1 MYTDTHCH
9 LAMMQQR
16 GIALEDFFKEYYDE
30 TEKNKTDVSDAFLVD
45 IGTEVD
51 DFFERIKLKNIA
63 EEAAGTSSFLYFSAG
78 IWPAKEDV
86 INRKN
91 ECAVL
96 EEILKEHAHKDICA
110 LGECGFDRRENPAE
124 AGRAHLAAEEELFA
138 MQVEIAKKYQL
149 PLIVHSRDAFEETLG
164 VLKEGGH
171 DKVVIHC
178 YSYDKQAAK
187 AFLDLGCYIS
197 FSGTIT
203 FGKGVQKE
211 QNIELLN
218 YIPKDLLL
226 LETDAPYLAPMP
238 FRGKTNTPLLIKHTY
253 EFVAESLQ
261 MPVELLAKLVNE
273 NGRRFFV
280 IKDA

>member
-1 MYTDTHCH
+1 MFTDTHCH
-9 LAMMQQR
+9 LGMMQER
-16 GIALEDFFKEYYDE
+16 GINLVDFFKEYYDE
-30 TEKNKTDVSDAFLVD
+30 AEKGALLVD
-45 IGTEVD
+45 IGTKSD
-51 DFFERIKLKNIA
+51 DFLERIKIKQLA
-63 EEAAGTSSFLYFSAG
+63 EEGAGTSSFLYFSAG

-86 INRKN
+86 INCKN

-96 EEILKEHAHKDICA
+96 EESLKEHAHKDVCA

-124 AGRAHLAAEEELFA
+124 AGKAHLAAEEELFA
-138 MQVEIAKKYQL
+138 MQVELAKKYQL

-197 FSGTIT
+197 FSGTVT
-203 FGKGVQKE
+203 FGKGAQKE

-226 LETDAPYLAPMP
+226 LETDAPYLAPVP

-253 EFVAESLQ
+253 EFAATGLN
-261 MPVELLAKLVNE
+261 MTVEAFVKLVNE
-273 NGRRFFV
+273 NANRFF
-280 IKDA
+280 ACNN

>member
-1 MYTDTHCH
+1 MFTDTHCH

-16 GIALEDFFKEYYDE
+16 GIALEDFFKEYYDDAE
-30 TEKNKTDVSDAFLVD
+30 GNKTGASGSFLVD

-51 DFFERIKLKNIA
+51 DFYERIKLKDIA
-63 EEAAGTSSFLYFSAG
+63 EQAAGTSSFLYFSAG
-78 IWPAKEDV
+78 IWPSKEDV
-86 INRKN
+86 ENRK
-91 ECAVL
+91 EVCAKL
-96 EEILKEHAHKDICA
+96 EKLIKEHEQNICA
-110 LGECGFDRRENPAE
+110 LGECGFDRRENPPE
-124 AGRAHLAAEEELFA
+124 SGRQHLTAEEELFA
-138 MQVEIAKKYQL
+138 LQVEMAKKYEL
-149 PLIVHSRDAFEETLG
+149 PLIVHSRDAFEETYG
-164 VLKEGGH
+164 VLKNGNH

-178 YSYDKQAAK
+178 YSYDKKAAK

-203 FGKGVQKE
+203 FGKGVKKE

-261 MPVELLAKLVNE
+261 MPVDLLEKFVNE
-273 NGRRFFV
+273 NGKNFFA

>member
-1 MYTDTHCH
+1 MFTDTHCH
-9 LAMMQQR
+9 LGMMQER
-16 GIALEDFFKEYYDE
+16 GINLVDFFKEYYDE
-30 TEKNKTDVSDAFLVD
+30 AEKGALLVD
-45 IGTEVD
+45 IGTKSD
-51 DFFERIKLKNIA
+51 DFLERIKIKQLA
-63 EEAAGTSSFLYFSAG
+63 EEGAGTSSFLYFSAG

-96 EEILKEHAHKDICA
+96 EEILKKHAHKDVCA

-124 AGRAHLAAEEELFA
+124 AGKAHLAAEEELFA
-138 MQVEIAKKYQL
+138 MQVELAKKYQL

-197 FSGTIT
+197 FSGTVT
-203 FGKGVQKE
+203 FGKGAQKE
-211 QNIELLN
+211 QNIELVN

-226 LETDAPYLAPMP
+226 LETDAPYLAPVP
-238 FRGKTNTPLLIKHTY
+238 FRGKTNTPLLVKHTY
-253 EFVAESLQ
+253 EFAATSLN
-261 MPVELLAKLVNE
+261 MTIDALAKLINE
-273 NGRRFFV
+273 NASRFFCCNN
-280 IKDA
+280 

>member
-1 MYTDTHCH
+1 MFTDTHCH
-9 LAMMQQR
+9 LGMMQER
-16 GIALEDFFKEYYDE
+16 GINLVDFFKEYYDE
-30 TEKNKTDVSDAFLVD
+30 AEKGALLVD
-45 IGTEVD
+45 IGTKSD
-51 DFFERIKLKNIA
+51 DFLERIKIKQLA
-63 EEAAGTSSFLYFSAG
+63 EEGTGTSRFLYFSAG

-96 EEILKEHAHKDICA
+96 EEILKEHAHKDVCA

-124 AGRAHLAAEEELFA
+124 AGKAHLAAEEELFE
-138 MQVEIAKKYQL
+138 MQVELAKKYRL

-171 DKVVIHC
+171 DRVVIHC

-197 FSGTIT
+197 FSGTVT
-203 FGKGVQKE
+203 FGKGAQKE
-211 QNIELLN
+211 QNIELVN

-226 LETDAPYLAPMP
+226 LETDAPYLAPVP

-253 EFVAESLQ
+253 EFAAAGLNMTVDA
-261 MPVELLAKLVNE
+261 LAKLVNE
-273 NGRRFFV
+273 NANRFF
-280 IKDA
+280 ACNN

>member
-1 MYTDTHCH
+1 MFTDTHCH
-9 LAMMQQR
+9 LGMMQER
-16 GIALEDFFKEYYDE
+16 GINLVDFFKEYYDE
-30 TEKNKTDVSDAFLVD
+30 VEKGALLVD
-45 IGTEVD
+45 IGTKSE
-51 DFFERIKLKNIA
+51 DFFERIKIKRLA
-63 EEAAGTSSFLYFSAG
+63 EEGAGTSSFLYFSAG

-96 EEILKEHAHKDICA
+96 EEILKEHAHKDVCA

-124 AGRAHLAAEEELFA
+124 AGKAHLAAEEELFA
-138 MQVEIAKKYQL
+138 MQVELAKKYQL

-197 FSGTIT
+197 FSGTVT
-203 FGKGVQKE
+203 FGKGAQKE
-211 QNIELLN
+211 QNIELVN

-226 LETDAPYLAPMP
+226 LETDAPYLAPVP

-253 EFVAESLQ
+253 EFAAAGLN
-261 MPVELLAKLVNE
+261 MTIDALAKLINE
-273 NGRRFFV
+273 NASRFFLLQ
-280 IKDA
+280 